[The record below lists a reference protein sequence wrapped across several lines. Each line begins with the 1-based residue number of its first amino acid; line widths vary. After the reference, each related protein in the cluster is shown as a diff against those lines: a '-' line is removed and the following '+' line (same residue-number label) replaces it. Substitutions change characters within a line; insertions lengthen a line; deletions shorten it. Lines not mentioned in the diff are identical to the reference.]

1 MSSGVCKATTTMSDS
16 EESAIS
22 EASDVN
28 AGRKYLKGMKGH
40 DIFGEYDYSK
50 LSEDED
56 TEVSEMETD
65 TESFDE
71 EKKDKAK
78 RRKNQKTNPWDRLI
92 RSTYRDNQDQFD
104 ETVENTLQETP
115 NIDVETAEEMAYEEL
130 KPNYRSS
137 LVSKYQDLVAL
148 GSALRKDPVH
158 KKIISTAH
166 RLRDEEDYDE
176 EEAMQYAVKKRRY
189 LLERK
194 LDEYERP
201 SVTVEEDS
209 NISISTM
216 AKK

>member
-22 EASDVN
+22 EASDVK
-28 AGRKYLKGMKGH
+28 AGRRYLKGMKGH
-40 DIFGEYDYSK
+40 DIFGEYDYSE
-50 LSEDED
+50 LSEDQD
-56 TEVSEMETD
+56 TEASEMETD
-65 TESFDE
+65 NESAGE
-71 EKKDKAK
+71 EKKDKTK
-78 RRKNQKTNPWDRLI
+78 SRKSQKTNPWDRLM

-115 NIDVETAEEMAYEEL
+115 NTDLESAEEMAYEEL
-130 KPNYRSS
+130 KPKYRSS

-148 GSALRKDPVH
+148 GSALKKDPVH
-158 KKIISTAH
+158 KKVMSTAH

-201 SVTVEEDS
+201 SFTVEEE
-209 NISISTM
+209 TQG
-216 AKK
+216 

>member
-22 EASDVN
+22 EASEVK

-50 LSEDED
+50 LSEDQD
-56 TEVSEMETD
+56 TEASEMETD
-65 TESFDE
+65 NESAGE
-71 EKKDKAK
+71 EKKDKTKSRK
-78 RRKNQKTNPWDRLI
+78 RQKTNPWDRLM

-115 NIDVETAEEMAYEEL
+115 NTDLESAEEMAYEEL
-130 KPNYRSS
+130 KPKYRSS

-158 KKIISTAH
+158 KKVMSTAH
-166 RLRDEEDYDE
+166 RLRDEEEYDE
-176 EEAMQYAVKKRRY
+176 EEAMQYAVKSEDIYLSENLTNTKDHLLPLKRKHRV
-189 LLERK
+189 K
-194 LDEYERP
+194 
-201 SVTVEEDS
+201 DS
-209 NISISTM
+209 
-216 AKK
+216 